1 MDWGNLAS
9 SADVLIK
16 KFGQTITLSH
26 SSYGE
31 YDPDLGTLANTISI
45 VVSTGVMFDYGEKE
59 INGTSIIRGDKRLL
73 ISPIGIAEIVIGDL
87 ITVSTKSYTV
97 TEVIETNP
105 AGTNLLFEVSIRGV
119 S

>member
-1 MDWGNLAS
+1 MDWVNLAS
-9 SADVLIK
+9 GADVIIK
-16 KFGQTITLSH
+16 KFGQTVTLSH

-31 YDPDLGTLANTISI
+31 YDPELGTVANTISI
-45 VVSTGVMFDYGEKE
+45 TVSKGVMFDYGEKE
-59 INGTSIIRGDKRLL
+59 INGTTIIRGDKRLL
-73 ISPIGIAEIVIGDL
+73 ISPIEITEIVIGDT
-87 ITVSTKSYTV
+87 ITVGTKSYTV